1 MKIAAHPLVVAVAL
15 GLLPPTAL
23 ADELNDPQVALE
35 ASADDLADMDAPSEA
50 EMLRAEREWRMAREQ
65 LG

>member
-23 ADELNDPQVALE
+23 AEALTENQAVLE
-35 ASADDLADMDAPSEA
+35 ASADELADMDAPSEA
-50 EMLRAEREWRMAREQ
+50 ELLRAEREWRTAREQ
-65 LG
+65 IR